1 MYIGWVSAAMTGL
14 GLPSFVFLIGDIIN
28 SFNPSNGP
36 EEMLK
41 KIKLIAWIE
50 VVIGAGIWILSY
62 IYFSFLLM
70 SSELIT
76 KKIRI
81 AYVEAVLR

>member
-41 KIKLIAWIE
+41 KIKLIAWVE

>member
-41 KIKLIAWIE
+41 KIKLIAWVE
-50 VVIGAGIWILSY
+50 VVIGAGIWIFSY